1 MWDSLNKPTGWKW
14 PNKQIKPGSHSLIEL
29 AHSLQDKKLTLKVP
43 VDPTHVA
50 QEQSTSPEAPPP
62 TLEFLGANSCNNPP
76 ASSFLLDGGWVLS
89 VQNSVKG
96 AIFMEE
102 SDEDSKRRANVL
114 SNIMK
119 ARFRTHVDK
128 KVHRSCRGHY
138 SLDWFKKQI
147 PRLAAMIVMSQ
158 QVKDEPDNFD
168 ANGCLLKHPVSCNG
182 VGNVF
187 LFADGLL
194 LEFEGSYLYY
204 DCVNHKWI
212 RSGKVSGRRMNLRLL
227 DHKNNC
233 LNAGTSSSTGSQLY
247 TRYPSKHSHLVRQ
260 LISDSGGFKPW
271 DGYYEDLRPFC
282 GFCYNPKG
290 HFKGLVNTSQGI
302 FEWDGTTL
310 NRIRQNQKL
319 GSTLEKKQLT
329 MVSFLFELGYDLLL
343 DTTHNLST
351 YPGFEAAGLRAKEK
365 VKN

>member
-1 MWDSLNKPTGWKW
+1 
-14 PNKQIKPGSHSLIEL
+14 
-29 AHSLQDKKLTLKVP
+29 
-43 VDPTHVA
+43 
-50 QEQSTSPEAPPP
+50 
-62 TLEFLGANSCNNPP
+62 
-76 ASSFLLDGGWVLS
+76 
-89 VQNSVKG
+89 
-96 AIFMEE
+96 
-102 SDEDSKRRANVL
+102 
-114 SNIMK
+114 
-119 ARFRTHVDK
+119 
-128 KVHRSCRGHY
+128 
-138 SLDWFKKQI
+138 
-147 PRLAAMIVMSQ
+147 
-158 QVKDEPDNFD
+158 
-168 ANGCLLKHPVSCNG
+168 
-182 VGNVF
+182 
-187 LFADGLL
+187 
-194 LEFEGSYLYY
+194 
-204 DCVNHKWI
+204 
-212 RSGKVSGRRMNLRLL
+212 MNLRLL